1 MQTSEVVYIPEE
13 HYNIIRLVSEG
24 VRDVEQIAERLGR
37 DVSALMRVLAELEV
51 KSLVRTVRE
60 TVRYV
65 ELTDEGR
72 AYAEVSLPELK
83 LLHYV
88 RDVHGD
94 VNEISL
100 QDYLKTCREILSEK
114 MCNIVLSNL
123 VRMGLVSVSEGVIK
137 FTKGLEQAIQII
149 EERQRVLVRIH
160 TQGRVEAS
168 QLPSDILQELHKRKL
183 IKFRD
188 RVRIRVE
195 LTEHALKL
203 LQEGKLRPAKV
214 VSALTPDMIRSG
226 AWREVV
232 LKEFDLRIE
241 VPEAPVAVP
250 HFMREFLKIVREI
263 FIELGFE
270 EVHGPIVEMEFWN
283 FDALFQ
289 AQDHPAREIHDTFF
303 LKLDLKGEVDPQV
316 AERVAKTHEDGWVT
330 GSLGWRYKWSLEKAL
345 RLILRTQTTAV
356 TIRTLHERGEGEYRV
371 FTIGKVFRPETL
383 DPKHSM
389 EFYQADGIVVG
400 KSVNFKHL
408 LGILET
414 FARKLGLSKVMF
426 KPAYFPFTCPS
437 AEGYVWHEKL
447 GWVEFVGCGVFRP
460 EVTIPAGVKNCKV
473 LAFGMGLDRL
483 AMTLL
488 EIDDIRELHT
498 PDIEKLKDYY
508 ARLVKKLR
516 LVK

>member
-1 MQTSEVVYIPEE
+1 MQTGEVIYIPEE
-13 HYNIIRLVSEG
+13 HYSILKLASEG
-24 VRDVEQIAERLGR
+24 VVDVEAIAQRLGR
-37 DVSALMRVLAELEV
+37 DVSALMRILAELEV

-60 TVRYV
+60 TIRYV

-83 LLHYV
+83 LLHHL
-88 RDVHGD
+88 RDLYG
-94 VNEISL
+94 NLREISIP
-100 QDYLKTCREILSEK
+100 DYLRACREILSEK

-123 VRMGLVSVSEGVIK
+123 VKMGLITVSEGVIK
-137 FTKGLEQAIQII
+137 FNTDLEHAISVI
-149 EERQRVLVRIH
+149 EERQKVLVKIH
-160 TQGRVEAS
+160 TQGRVDISA
-168 QLPSDILQELHKRKL
+168 LPQDIVQELHRRKL
-183 IKFRD
+183 VRFRD

-195 LTEHALKL
+195 LTEYAAKL
-203 LQEGKLRPAKV
+203 LAEGRVRPARV
-214 VSALTPDMIRSG
+214 VTALTPEMIRSG
-226 AWREVV
+226 AWREVI
-232 LKEFDLRIE
+232 LKEFDLKIE
-241 VPEAPVAVP
+241 VPEAEISVP

-263 FIELGFE
+263 FTEMGFE
-270 EVHGPIVEMEFWN
+270 EVHGNIVEMEFWN

-303 LKLDLKGEVDPQV
+303 LKLDIKGRVDPEV
-316 AERVAKTHEDGWVT
+316 AERVARTHENGWIT
-330 GSLGWRYKWSLEKAL
+330 GSLGWRYKWSLDRAL

-356 TIRTLHERGEGEYRV
+356 TIRSLYERGEGEYRI

-400 KSVNFKHL
+400 RNVNFKHL

-414 FARKLGLSKVMF
+414 FAKKLGLGKVMF

-447 GWVEFVGCGVFRP
+447 GWIEFVGCGVFRP
-460 EVTIPAGVKNCKV
+460 EVTIPAGIRNCKV

-483 AMTLL
+483 AMVLL

-498 PDIEKLKDYY
+498 WDINKLREYY
-508 ARLVKKLR
+508 AKLVKK
-516 LVK
+516 VKYFS